1 MTDDPNQYEV
11 WQPWQPHE
19 VAQLFSSLK
28 IPWWIAGGW
37 ALDLFLGVQTR
48 EHYDIDVQI
57 LRRDQHAVRA
67 LLQQWDIQ
75 GCALHYPYD
84 LEVTAPTLIDTLPFQ
99 TWEPDMLLGKGAYDI
114 FCRPTPSDPWAFQ
127 LMGGDADGDQWLFRR
142 DARVHRP
149 LPPSG
154 L

>member
-19 VAQLFSSLK
+19 VAQLFSSLT

-48 EHYDIDVQI
+48 EHRDIDVQI
-57 LRRDQHAVRA
+57 LRRDQQVVRA

-84 LEVTAPTLIDTLPFQ
+84 LEITAPTLIDTLPFQ
-99 TWEPDMLLGKGAYDI
+99 TWEPDMLLGKG
-114 FCRPTPSDPWAFQ
+114 
-127 LMGGDADGDQWLFRR
+127 GGSFAEMPESI
-142 DARVHRP
+142 AP